1 MNKTLKTLLL
11 LCLSLVLCIALLTS
25 CDENDASNHTT
36 LGNTTSGSTTSNNT
50 NSNSTTSDNTTESG
64 QTSSTED
71 SKPTTHTHNFGEWI
85 VTKAATCTEN
95 GVREKTCVCGEKET
109 ESVKANGHTEV
120 IDEALAPTCTKTGLT
135 KGKHCSI
142 CNEILVTQ
150 KEVAALGHTEVID
163 PEVPASSTTEG
174 LTEGK
179 HCSVCNEIL
188 VAQNT
193 IPALGI
199 NVLHID
205 EFSGDLARFKADTG
219 YGYMDKQGNIV
230 IEPIYA
236 TAQTYFNDELAK
248 VSKNGVYMFIDKTG
262 TILFEADFQ
271 YNALGDF
278 ANGAFWIET
287 QEETIAG
294 AVYTMTYYKYDG
306 NSVAAAF
313 SIENA
318 KNAGDSSN
326 FYTPDTTNPD
336 DKYALIHDC
345 TESSYLV
352 DGVFID
358 FSGNKI
364 HLDGV
369 EEGDSITSW
378 HRNFAFLSDHINDN
392 SGHYI
397 YIDFATKQIVKTS
410 VLYGEDEYI
419 GYGKYLVNGY
429 SWGKEYGSQGILKY
443 AYINNGK
450 LYGSYMG
457 VTGIAEFANAAVKQV
472 SCGYGDY
479 YTVYL
484 MSSSGVF
491 FSSVI
496 DSQGNIIISPSKNIS
511 LGETYKASSSLTV
524 KYRCYTFSENGLCK
538 AKDNETGLFG
548 FIDTT
553 GNWIIEP
560 RFQSV
565 TDFSNGENP
574 VAIVDGQAI
583 INSEGTIIC
592 SFNGWTDT
600 IVNSLSGSYQF
611 TLANSTKLIF
621 TFNEDGTVKY
631 NQRSSYDSE
640 SWNGE
645 YTIKGSNIIFSNLD
659 SSSIY
664 FLYKNG
670 TYTFLKSKN
679 TISIGDYTFVLV
691 D

>member
-1 MNKTLKTLLL
+1 MNRTLKTLLW
-11 LCLSLVLCIALLTS
+11 LCLSLVLCLTLLTS
-25 CDENDASNHTT
+25 CKGNGASNNTASS
-36 LGNTTSGSTTSNNT
+36 NTTSGSTTSNNT

-120 IDEALAPTCTKTGLT
+120 IDEAIAPTCTKTGLT

-262 TILFEADFQ
+262 KVLFEADFS
-271 YNALGDF
+271 YTALGDY

-294 AVYTMTYYKYDG
+294 TVYTMTYYKYDG

-313 SIENA
+313 SVNNAADFGEN
-318 KNAGDSSN
+318 SN
-326 FYTPDTTNPD
+326 FYAPDETKSNE
-336 DKYALIHDC
+336 KYAVIYDR
-345 TESSYLV
+345 TGNSKAI
-352 DGVFID
+352 FID
-358 FSGNKI
+358 FDGNK
-364 HLDGV
+364 V
-369 EEGDSITSW
+369 NFEGMKESYSVLTW
-378 HRNFAFLSDHINDN
+378 HNNFVLLS
-392 SGHYI
+392 SGACY
-397 YIDFATKQIVKTS
+397 YIDYETKTAIKIPVS
-410 VLYGEDEYI
+410 YDENDYI
-419 GYGKYLVNGY
+419 GYGQYRVDGSN
-429 SWGKEYGSQGILKY
+429 WGSSYGTGILKDT
-443 AYINNGK
+443 YIKDGQ
-450 LYGSYMG
+450 LYGSYMD
-457 VTGIAEFANAAVKQV
+457 VNQIPEFSQAKVLQV
-472 SCGYGDY
+472 GCGYGNL

-484 MSSSGVF
+484 GRSSSGLVF
-491 FSSVI
+491 NPDIIFSTVI
-496 DSQGNIIISPSKNIS
+496 DANGNILISPTKNIS
-511 LGETYKASSSLTV
+511 LGERYV
-524 KYRCYTFSENGLCK
+524 NDYFCYTFSENGLCK

-548 FIDTT
+548 FIDIT
-553 GNWIIEP
+553 GNWVIKP

-565 TDFSNGENP
+565 TDFTNGENP
-574 VAIVDGQAI
+574 VAIVDGKAI
-583 INSEGTIIC
+583 INPQGEVIC
-592 SFNGWTDT
+592 SFGGWTDT
-600 IVNSLSGSYQF
+600 IVTSLSGTYQTSNGTLTFIFGENGTF
-611 TLANSTKLIF
+611 TL
-621 TFNEDGTVKY
+621 KY
-631 NQRSSYDSE
+631 NTGFSIE
-640 SWNGE
+640 TWNGN
-645 YTIKGSNIIFSNLD
+645 YIIQGTKMEFSGFE
-659 SSSIY
+659 SY
-664 FLYKNG
+664 AMAPYKNEVYSFFKNGNNITIG
-670 TYTFLKSKN
+670 TNTFTLIK
-679 TISIGDYTFVLV
+679 
-691 D
+691 

>member
-1 MNKTLKTLLL
+1 MNRTVKTLLL
-11 LCLSLVLCIALLTS
+11 LCLSLVLYVALLTS
-25 CDENDASNHTT
+25 CDENDISA
-36 LGNTTSGSTTSNNT
+36 
-50 NSNSTTSDNTTESG
+50 
-64 QTSSTED
+64 TED
-71 SKPTTHTHNFGEWI
+71 SKPNTHKHSFGEW
-85 VTKAATCTEN
+85 VVAKAATCTED

-120 IDEALAPTCTKTGLT
+120 ID
-135 KGKHCSI
+135 
-142 CNEILVTQ
+142 
-150 KEVAALGHTEVID
+150 
-163 PEVPASSTTEG
+163 PEVPATSTTEG

-188 VAQNT
+188 VIQNT
-193 IPALGI
+193 IPAIGI
-199 NVLHID
+199 NILNID
-205 EFSGDLARFKADTG
+205 EFYGDLARFKADTG

-262 TILFEADFQ
+262 KVLFEADFS
-271 YNALGDF
+271 YNTLGDF
-278 ANGAFWIET
+278 VNGAFWIET
-287 QEETIAG
+287 QKETIAG
-294 AVYTMTYYKYDG
+294 TVYTMTYYKYDG
-306 NSVAAAF
+306 NSVATAF

-318 KNAGDSSN
+318 KNAGESSN
-326 FYTPDTTNPD
+326 FYIPDTTNPD
-336 DKYALIHDC
+336 DKYALVHDS

-352 DGVFID
+352 DGIFID

-369 EEGDSITSW
+369 EEGASITSW

-392 SGHYI
+392 YGNYI
-397 YIDFATKQIVKTS
+397 YIDFASKQVVKTS
-410 VLYGEDEYI
+410 VRYGKDEYI

-429 SWGKEYGSQGILKY
+429 SWGKEYGSKGVLKY
-443 AYINNGK
+443 TYVRDGK

-457 VTGIAEFANAAVKQV
+457 ITGIAEFANAVVKQV
-472 SCGYGDY
+472 GCGYGDY
-479 YTVYL
+479 YTIYL

-511 LGETYKASSSLTV
+511 LGEAYTPSSSLTV

-548 FIDTT
+548 FIDVN

-565 TDFSNGENP
+565 TDFSDGENP
-574 VAIVDGQAI
+574 VAVVDGKAI
-583 INSEGTIIC
+583 INPQGEVIC
-592 SFNGWTDT
+592 SFGGWTDT
-600 IVNSLSGSYQF
+600 IVTSLSGSYQF
-611 TLANSTKLIF
+611 TFANGNIITF
-621 TFNEDGTVKY
+621 AFNEDGTVKY
-631 NQRSSYDSE
+631 KQRTSYDSE

-670 TYTFLKSKN
+670 TYTFLKNKN
-679 TISIGDYTFVLV
+679 KISIGDYTFTLV